1 MTLDVKKDRPM
12 KEALIAL
19 FAKENRKFFLW
30 GIGVF
35 FVVLVLPPSI
45 FTYITGE
52 NNTKLEFIK
61 LIGWGMSGLIAIL
74 GVMGLFQRAAALDKQ
89 NEMTEK
95 GHIHERFK
103 VATEHLGSEHIS
115 VRIAAFNEFYHLAE
129 IESNLRKTIFDILCA
144 HLRQTTKDEN
154 YQKKEKDSETQ
165 ESTNIKPTEEVQSL
179 LNILF
184 KPHNKN
190 VLIFGGMNAD
200 LAGANLQGA
209 NLEQANLQNA
219 NLLSSNMEE
228 VHLQNANLQKANLV
242 DAKLIGA
249 YLLDTNL
256 QEADMNLV
264 NMRRADLQGANLQK
278 ADMLSANLQNAN
290 LQNANLKGAFLQWAE
305 INKQTTMP
313 DSWKDMVEKDGT
325 GKTSVCLV
333 DNEGGVIKSY

>member
-12 KEALIAL
+12 KEALDAL

-35 FVVLVLPPSI
+35 VVVLILPPSI
-45 FTYITGE
+45 FTYIAGE

-154 YQKKEKDSETQ
+154 YKYT
-165 ESTNIKPTEEVQSL
+165 KPTEEVQSL
-179 LNILF
+179 LDILF
-184 KPHNKN
+184 KPQNSN
-190 VLIFGGMNAD
+190 DLVFGELNAD
-200 LAGANLQGA
+200 LAGVNLQKADLHTANLNGAYLKGANLQGA
-209 NLEQANLQNA
+209 LLVKAELWLTSMKNVDLQGADLQKASMHSTHLEGAKLQNA
-219 NLLSSNMEE
+219 NLLEAEMKK
-228 VHLQNANLQKANLV
+228 VH
-242 DAKLIGA
+242 
-249 YLLDTNL
+249 
-256 QEADMNLV
+256 M
-264 NMRRADLQGANLQK
+264 QGAAISIDTK
-278 ADMLSANLQNAN
+278 
-290 LQNANLKGAFLQWAE
+290 
-305 INKQTTMP
+305 MP
-313 DSWKDMVEKDGT
+313 PFWKKHVIVGENGKIGVTVESNNG
-325 GKTSVCLV
+325 
-333 DNEGGVIKSY
+333 EVIEHL